1 MAVLESR
8 TDPFRQSL
16 DIHTVGVAIR
26 HYARHP
32 LGYHHD
38 AHQRDASPE
47 RISTSYAFNETDL
60 TLSVATYTFHIN
72 IGRYSAGTSIV
83 FFSGDG
89 EQPYRF
95 HLQALSLVISR
106 SIALRTQFFSTPPF
120 DCSLYDS
127 SPPPKASTFK
137 VILFVTGTTE
147 LAPTLSSGVCLKS
160 INFFFRR
167 TRPRSGRVTSSFLPT
182 PTQTISPMQIPFST
196 AQSTWSRPASQ
207 RADPDPFLYANCVA
221 LGSLILLLWH
231 AFFHRRSQLGRDAG
245 NRAMFGVVRFASS
258 LALTGITAGQWRFEH
273 TELQQFTSILTF
285 ARFFPSLLS
294 TSWSQILGRHV
305 TIILNAQTALYVYRD
320 VYPLAT
326 YTKVP
331 MDGEQGTLLWVKIA
345 LLFVAAIIVPLT
357 IPRIYIPVDPSNPI
371 PPNAEQTASILS
383 SYLFSFLDHLVY
395 VTNKKRGQKFSYDDL
410 PTLADYSYAHNLKK
424 KSFPHID
431 EFQGAKKRHIG
442 FGLFWTFRY
451 QFLLAFVYMVLA
463 VPADYI
469 SALGIN
475 RLLTY
480 LESPADAV
488 VRPWIWILTLF
499 LGAALGCLVNE
510 AYTSTM
516 FMVMIEAEAIIV
528 SLVFEHSLRIRVKA
542 ETSNV
547 TPGSTPSAGGLA
559 ESESDAS
566 AASKK
571 APAPPD
577 SSNLIGKIN
586 NLIATDANNA
596 ANKGKD
602 VLRVVLYAPGS
613 LLLGTYFLYSILG
626 WSAFVGLGLMLLL
639 APVPGLVAKLIRS
652 AKIAQL
658 RATDARVQL
667 VTETM
672 NVLRM
677 IKLFGWMSFSEKQ
690 INEKREEELVWV
702 KRAQLLNVATTIIG
716 LALPG
721 FESAPRN
728 QYASKLRDLAGVMK
742 QPLTPAIVFS
752 SIAVFDSMGYR
763 IRVFLFY
770 LNNTISGKVSLDR
783 VNAFL
788 HQTELLDEFASDG
801 SDSRLVVAPARDILE
816 RGIGFHNATFTW
828 AADQT
833 DQPTRQ
839 FKLRIDDLIFRPG
852 LNVVTGPSASGK
864 TSILLALLGEMHFM
878 STDSDSWYNLPRTD
892 GVAYCDQTSWVLN
905 DTIRNN
911 ILFGTPFDEERYK
924 KVLYQCALEPDL
936 ALLEAGDHSEVGE
949 RGLTL
954 SGGQQAR
961 VALARAVYSHAS
973 IVLLDDVLAALDV
986 HTSVWIVRHCLS
998 GDLLEDRTVILV
1010 THNVDITAPNAV
1022 YCVHV
1027 RNGTIWDQGPPSE
1040 VVPANKDL
1048 REAPAA
1054 PEVVEKV
1061 EDSIAANKPAKLEG
1075 GKLIIAEEVAI
1086 GHVSWK
1092 SMRPYFVALIGNH
1105 TFLLPILYAC
1115 CLFGAHIMS
1124 VVQKYYL
1131 GVKWSALYED
1141 HDPAEVS
1148 VSYHLGV
1155 YIAIMMVALAF
1166 TSLDAILFM
1175 FGSIRGSMA
1184 VHKSLIA
1191 SVLQTTLRWLDTTP
1205 VSRIIAR
1212 CTADVAALDG
1222 MLPAMLKD
1230 VIHVATLMVVELFSI
1245 VLVIPQ
1251 VFFIGIVVG
1260 LLGYGLGQIY
1270 MAAQLGIKREVSN
1283 SKACFNHY
1291 TFSFLGAAVGGLGT
1305 FCASEPDA
1313 YLTANLIVSVRA
1325 YGAQEAF
1332 INQSFTRLDKY
1343 SRAIRPYEN
1352 LLNWISTRL
1361 DILGGCFEA
1370 ALATYMVYFS
1380 TSTAA
1385 ETGFCLAQAAAFSQQ
1400 ILWFVY
1406 SSNEFELSDAEKE
1419 PPSTAEGNPPAYWPA
1434 SGDLRVENLS
1444 ARYSPD
1450 GPKVLDNVSFHIRTG
1465 ERVGVVGRTGSGKS
1479 SLTLSLLRC
1488 IYTEG
1493 SVYFDGIPTSKIN
1506 LDDLR
1511 NNITIIPQMPEL
1523 LNASLRGN
1531 LDPFD
1536 LHDDQTLN
1544 DALGAAG
1551 LFSLQSEGHED
1562 RKFTLDSNIAS
1573 GGANMSV
1580 GERQIVALARAL
1592 VRRSKILIL
1601 DEATSAVDYK
1611 TDAIIQQTLRTEL
1624 KSDMTLITIAH
1635 RLQTI
1640 MDADKI
1646 LVLDAG
1652 KLVEFGTPKELIAK
1666 EDGKLRS
1673 LINESADREILIDMA
1688 EKGVGRKKPGT

>member
-1 MAVLESR
+1 MLK
-8 TDPFRQSL
+8 
-16 DIHTVGVAIR
+16 
-26 HYARHP
+26 P
-32 LGYHHD
+32 L
-38 AHQRDASPE
+38 
-47 RISTSYAFNETDL
+47 L
-60 TLSVATYTFHIN
+60 
-72 IGRYSAGTSIV
+72 TSIEMYTPWPHTQTSRWMPSKA
-83 FFSGDG
+83 FFSGSKLHFYSW
-89 EQPYRF
+89 Q
-95 HLQALSLVISR
+95 R
-106 SIALRTQFFSTPPF
+106 SIYSHHPANLHPRTS
-120 DCSLYDS
+120 
-127 SPPPKASTFK
+127 FK
-137 VILFVTGTTE
+137 
-147 LAPTLSSGVCLKS
+147 
-160 INFFFRR
+160 
-167 TRPRSGRVTSSFLPT
+167 
-182 PTQTISPMQIPFST
+182 
-196 AQSTWSRPASQ
+196 
-207 RADPDPFLYANCVA
+207 
-221 LGSLILLLWH
+221 
-231 AFFHRRSQLGRDAG
+231 
-245 NRAMFGVVRFASS
+245 
-258 LALTGITAGQWRFEH
+258 
-273 TELQQFTSILTF
+273 
-285 ARFFPSLLS
+285 
-294 TSWSQILGRHV
+294 
-305 TIILNAQTALYVYRD
+305 
-320 VYPLAT
+320 
-326 YTKVP
+326 
-331 MDGEQGTLLWVKIA
+331 
-345 LLFVAAIIVPLT
+345 
-357 IPRIYIPVDPSNPI
+357 
-371 PPNAEQTASILS
+371 QTASILS

-488 VRPWIWILTLF
+488 FRPWVWILTLF

-542 ETSNV
+542 ETPNAN
-547 TPGSTPSAGGLA
+547 PGSTPSVGGQV

-571 APAPPD
+571 APVPPD

-658 RATDARVQL
+658 RATDARVQQ

-716 LALPG
+716 KVLPAISMLASYAIYVCP
-721 FESAPRN
+721 APRSLLSLF
-728 QYASKLRDLAGVMK
+728 AADFWM
-742 QPLTPAIVFS
+742 AIVFS

-828 AADQT
+828 ADQT

-973 IVLLDDVLAALDV
+973 IVLLDDVLAALEAHHIV

-1086 GHVSWK
+1086 GHISWK

-1105 TFLLPILYAC
+1105 TLLLPILYAC

-1148 VSYHLGV
+1148 VPYHLGV

-1175 FGSIRGSMA
+1175 FGSIRGSKA

-1270 MAAQLGIKREVSN
+1270 MAAQLGIKRE
-1283 SKACFNHY
+1283 ALILAH
-1291 TFSFLGAAVGGLGT
+1291 LGAAVGGL
-1305 FCASEPDA
+1305 
-1313 YLTANLIVSVRA
+1313 VSVRA

-1406 SSNEFELSDAEKE
+1406 SSNEFELSANSLERIDAYVDAEKE
-1419 PPSTAEGNPPAYWPA
+1419 PPSIAEGNPPAYWPA